1 MAQSLCYLKG
11 TGIVVVCCHED
22 QVLQVADIEHKVK
35 LKVSGLKD
43 RASLIAELERRGESC
58 DGTVKELK
66 QKLEACLLE
75 EKRIYQSQGKR
86 ADIVHLDQDI
96 KLSSICVLS
105 EHLLGCACDTNR
117 KVYTI
122 EVRSNGHFLSGT
134 VTKFCDFTPLCGKI
148 RSMCLSTDGYLVMA
162 HNKGITKVKMANQ
175 EVKEYAM
182 ADAGQASSG
191 IQAVAPLSDGKV
203 AFTDQTKRQVLH
215 LDRNGTVTVIAGTG
229 EEGNKNGSGS
239 FAAFGQPMGLCT
251 EGDNIFLTDA
261 QIGTV
266 KLVTTVTGTIQFLEN
281 LGQFYGAFSVHLK
294 NRSTKRHTI
303 EEAHEMVRDVS
314 AYIKSTVLSVQE
326 IRNSNKVTNGPQGT
340 VASKTAKSVHLVEK
354 GLNKLRLNL
363 AEVNPTYK
371 IEPQVC
377 LTLQV
382 ESQHAVSH
390 FKHPSCTVLEY
401 ARDLGNTMHES
412 LKRTSHWSAYY
423 FTHRR
428 SYYPVPENSIS
439 LRDIPKMSPMP
450 PKEMSQADQRLK
462 REWAQEHGKAV
473 RQRTVRQCT
482 TKHNAGTLPLNMYEK
497 EVYLSGRE

>member
-1 MAQSLCYLKG
+1 M
-11 TGIVVVCCHED
+11 
-22 QVLQVADIEHKVK
+22 
-35 LKVSGLKD
+35 KD

-75 EKRIYQSQGKR
+75 EQRIYQSQGKR

-96 KLSSICVLS
+96 KPSTICVLS
-105 EHLLGCACDTNR
+105 EHLLGCACDTSR

-134 VTKFCDFTPLCGKI
+134 VTKFCDFTPLCGKV

-162 HNKGITKVKMANQ
+162 HNKGITKVKMTNQ

-203 AFTDQTKRQVLH
+203 AFTDQTRRQVMH

-229 EEGNKNGSGS
+229 EEGNRNGSGS

-281 LGQFYGAFSVHLK
+281 LGQFYSAFFCTPQKQIDQKTH
-294 NRSTKRHTI
+294 NRGGS
-303 EEAHEMVRDVS
+303 RDGERCFCLHQIHCFECAGNS
-314 AYIKSTVLSVQE
+314 KFKQ
-326 IRNSNKVTNGPQGT
+326 SNKWATGHSSIKNSKVC
-340 VASKTAKSVHLVEK
+340 ASCREGAQQT
-354 GLNKLRLNL
+354 
-363 AEVNPTYK
+363 EVKRSRGQSY
-371 IEPQVC
+371 
-377 LTLQV
+377 LQ
-382 ESQHAVSH
+382 
-390 FKHPSCTVLEY
+390 
-401 ARDLGNTMHES
+401 N
-412 LKRTSHWSAYY
+412 
-423 FTHRR
+423 
-428 SYYPVPENSIS
+428 
-439 LRDIPKMSPMP
+439 
-450 PKEMSQADQRLK
+450 
-462 REWAQEHGKAV
+462 
-473 RQRTVRQCT
+473 
-482 TKHNAGTLPLNMYEK
+482 
-497 EVYLSGRE
+497 